1 MMAKKHHIN
10 PDEELREA
18 FRVFDKDGDGFI
30 SAAELRIVMTSLGE
44 KLTDKEVEDMLN
56 EADANNDGKIDY
68 EGKQVLLY
76 INYYCRF
83 GNFREGLYSRN
94 FAYAKFRENKILAK
108 SPSIIETG
116 NSVPLN
122 RE

>member
-68 EGKQVLLY
+68 EGKQVWSDY
-76 INYYCRF
+76 RIC
-83 GNFREGLYSRN
+83 
-94 FAYAKFRENKILAK
+94 
-108 SPSIIETG
+108 P
-116 NSVPLN
+116 PLI
-122 RE
+122 